1 MFGVKSPPRGPRGAD
16 FLCFA
21 GFFERARRRLLK
33 SVVTIS
39 TGFFGISPIFWLD
52 FLHPVVILHDM
63 YLRTVKVRSSSGAVN
78 EYVRVVEAYRD
89 NGKVKQRTVADLGR
103 KDLLAEMFPKLKR
116 LLGHDGDAEDSRD
129 NDLDILDA
137 STWGPVLA
145 VRALFDQLGL
155 WTILDEA
162 LGKAKGVP
170 FADRAF
176 VLIANRSIR
185 PASEHGLAGWL
196 ETDFVC
202 DRQGRRFVP
211 HWHQHKRV
219 RVHFRQLEAWY
230 RTLDQLIAAKEQIE
244 VALYHRLRDL
254 FSIKPELVLY
264 DITSTYFEGA
274 GPVGFA
280 KHGHSRDGKPHNVQV
295 IVAVVMVSGWP
306 IAHHVWAGNEVD
318 HTTVGK
324 AIADLHR
331 RFGFNRLVFVG
342 DRGMV
347 TSDNIEA
354 ITAGGHG
361 YLVGLK
367 RRRNKKLDRWLK
379 AVDEAKWI
387 DCPVGITAQEK
398 TDPPRTRA
406 QEIPSGVEG
415 MRVIIVDSD
424 ERRDYE
430 QAMRQKSM
438 ERTRQALEKLKQR
451 VGAGKLKQPEK
462 IGAAA
467 ERLLQRNHGYRYY
480 SWDIHQGS
488 FRYFENE
495 KGLESEKGIE
505 GKYVIATCESGL
517 SVLEVVA
524 IYKDLSDVEQGFRQL
539 KDVLAMRPIYHQIE
553 HRVKAHIFVA
563 ALALLGPAAPG
574 PQARGSGDRL
584 LSGAGDGGTEHATSG
599 DPATGGSSR
608 ASRCER
614 RLSGRESGPE
624 GIEVG

>member
-1 MFGVKSPPRGPRGAD
+1 
-16 FLCFA
+16 
-21 GFFERARRRLLK
+21 
-33 SVVTIS
+33 
-39 TGFFGISPIFWLD
+39 
-52 FLHPVVILHDM
+52 
-63 YLRTVKVRSSSGAVN
+63 
-78 EYVRVVEAYRD
+78 
-89 NGKVKQRTVADLGR
+89 
-103 KDLLAEMFPKLKR
+103 
-116 LLGHDGDAEDSRD
+116 
-129 NDLDILDA
+129 
-137 STWGPVLA
+137 
-145 VRALFDQLGL
+145 
-155 WTILDEA
+155 
-162 LGKAKGVP
+162 VP

-176 VLIANRSIR
+176 VLIANRLTR

-202 DRQGRRFVP
+202 DRRGRRFVP
-211 HWHQHKRV
+211 HWHQRKRV

-230 RTLDQLIAAKEQIE
+230 RTLDQLVAAKEQIE

-254 FSIKPELVLY
+254 FSLKPELVLY

-347 TSDNIEA
+347 TNDNLEA

-367 RRRNKKLDRWLK
+367 RRRHKKLDRWLK

-387 DCPVGITAQEK
+387 NCPVGITAQEK
-398 TDPPRTRA
+398 SQPPRTRA
-406 QEIPSGVEG
+406 QEIASGVAG

-424 ERRDYE
+424 ERRGYE
-430 QAMRQKSM
+430 EAMRQKSM
-438 ERTRQALEKLKQR
+438 ERTRQALEKLQR
-451 VGAGKLKQPEK
+451 RVAAGKLKQPEK

-480 SWDIHQGS
+480 SWDIHQGG

-505 GKYVIATCESGL
+505 GKYVIATGESGL

-524 IYKDLSDVEQGFRQL
+524 IYKDLSDVERGFRQL

-553 HRVKAHIFVA
+553 QRVKAHIFVA
-563 ALALLGPAAPG
+563 ALALLV
-574 PQARGSGDRL
+574 QRL
-584 LSGAGDGGTEHATSG
+584 LGRRLEEAGVDFSVE
-599 DPATGGSSR
+599 R
-608 ASRCER
+608 AMEALSTVRLVTLRLEDQAER
-614 RLSGRESGPE
+614 RGVSGGCPDARRVLKALKLGELKPPSPPTGE
-624 GIEVG
+624 ETVM

>member
-1 MFGVKSPPRGPRGAD
+1 
-16 FLCFA
+16 
-21 GFFERARRRLLK
+21 
-33 SVVTIS
+33 
-39 TGFFGISPIFWLD
+39 
-52 FLHPVVILHDM
+52 M

-89 NGKVKQRTVADLGR
+89 HGKVKQRTVADLGR

-116 LLGHDGDAEDSRD
+116 LLGHDADSGTAREDEL
-129 NDLDILDA
+129 NILDA

-155 WTILDEA
+155 WTILDTV
-162 LGKAKGVP
+162 LGKAKGVS

-176 VLIANRSIR
+176 VLIANRLTR

-230 RTLDQLIAAKEQIE
+230 RTLDQLVDAKEEIE

-254 FSIKPELVLY
+254 FSLKPELVLY
-264 DITSTYFEGA
+264 DITSTYFEGT
-274 GPVGFA
+274 GPAGFA
-280 KHGHSRDGKPHNVQV
+280 KHGHSRDSKPHNVQV

-331 RFGFNRLVFVG
+331 RFGFKRLAFVG

-347 TSDNIEA
+347 TRDNLEA
-354 ITAGGHG
+354 ITAAGHG

-379 AVDEAKWI
+379 AVVEAKGI
-387 DCPVGITAQEK
+387 NCPVGITAQEK
-398 TDPPRTRA
+398 AEPPRTRA
-406 QEIPSGVEG
+406 QEVPSGVEG

-424 ERRDYE
+424 ERRGYE
-430 QAMRQKSM
+430 EAMREKSM
-438 ERTRQALEKLKQR
+438 ERTRQALEKLRRR
-451 VGAGKLKQPEK
+451 VAAGKLKQPEK
-462 IGAAA
+462 IGVAA

-480 SWDIHQGS
+480 SWDLYQGG
-488 FRYFENE
+488 FRYFENA

-505 GKYVIATCESGL
+505 GKYAISTGESGL

-524 IYKDLSDVEQGFRQL
+524 IYKDLSDVERGFRRL
-539 KDVLAMRPIYHQIE
+539 KEVLAMRPIYHQIE
-553 HRVKAHIFVA
+553 QRVKAHIFVA
-563 ALALLGPAAPG
+563 ALALLV
-574 PQARGSGDRL
+574 QRL
-584 LSGAGDGGTEHATSG
+584 LGRRLEEAGVDLSVE
-599 DPATGGSSR
+599 R
-608 ASRCER
+608 AMEALSTVRLVSLRLEDQTER
-614 RLSGRESGPE
+614 RGVSGGCPDARRVMKALRLTELNPPPPPKGGE
-624 GIEVG
+624 TVM